1 MKRKKTTRCVL
12 SLLLVLMLTFSLV
25 QNTFAAE
32 TDGNPESNTSAGSIS
47 YTDENADSDQKS
59 GTSTTK
65 LNNAEENSEEGSQS
79 QVPED
84 PGSSAVNPEADP
96 EGADTEKPEDSS
108 KPAVVCK
115 GDANVADCA
124 AETHIEGCPK
134 FVSNENTEKGE
145 DSGTDPEKAAIQA
158 RIDAL
163 PGNDDFAGMS
173 EEDKKSVAEEYASI
187 MEKLDKL
194 CESEGKEDI
203 DELEGVN
210 LEKLIGLADAINAY
224 TAAAEE
230 KYVAWI
236 GDQGYTTLLDAVK
249 AAPKDEITTIKLGED
264 VYTLYGKISGN
275 GSTNTDTTGKRLVFV
290 GAGKDKTTWN
300 IGTPEEVQP
309 GQGNGDFSFG
319 GSASITFKNM
329 TLKAAI
335 TPNGKQDNRNYTGF
349 PHTKDTIV
357 EDCIIDGR
365 TCYWGYTSA
374 MFKDT
379 TFNCPRGDY
388 ALWTYSSPK
397 MTFEHCT
404 FNSKGKVINV
414 YRDDVSQHCTI
425 NFNNCTV
432 NNNFVALKQVLNIN
446 DSNTTGLSYTINITG
461 NNAVTGL
468 KPDKITCSRLFGFGG
483 KSQNNAGHTVV
494 NFGGTTVWKDG
505 KMIDPKTHHNSG
517 VMTDGVSYKNDVE
530 GANDS
535 LYVEGYKDDAF
546 TITTMPNGAT
556 TKTCNY
562 CGYTERTDPSYV
574 VPTYKWDVSRSK
586 TAASLDENKEST
598 ITLSLPSAEEKLN
611 SDVVF
616 VLDGSSSATTAVV
629 EDSLKLLEELK
640 TATENSGAAVNVCV
654 VKFKRRAYKSDW
666 YDLSNN
672 YDDIKKAMGTKY
684 SGGTNIHAG
693 LLAGKE
699 ALDQHGGVSAD
710 RKYLILISDGSTYLY
725 SKDGNWASE
734 TPFTRSYY
742 PKEPYNRTAGSFWDV
757 NWYEP
762 NFHPDVNVV
771 RPNDTSDVAAWHN
784 YLNDVRDR
792 NETVNSQGH
801 TGDYY
806 DYHCD
811 YDLNFNQGKPSPDFK
826 TQPGEPR
833 TASNRDMAFYY
844 ANEAWNNIK
853 DSGYHAYSIAVKD
866 GLAGAGNADDS
877 RCFMNYLNDGASLN
891 FDDIKKEIIYA
902 VGAGSQVEDKMGSEF
917 DLVPDTFQLTVG
929 GTQLTCTRSGNT
941 YSFGDSTKDRFV
953 IVYDESNDSFIW
965 TINENVSNFAP
976 VQLSYKVKLAAPAT
990 AAGTYTVPTNE
1001 YAKLTTVDSAG
1012 TTGSTF
1018 DFEVPTVS
1026 YTITNDTLSYD
1037 ANGGTGSMNPVTGN
1051 EGSTVTIAESGFTR
1065 SGYTFTGW
1073 NTQADGKGTSYK
1085 AGDSFTLAGKDTVL
1099 YAQWSK
1105 NAPVQVKLSY
1115 DANGGTGSMNP
1126 VTGNEGST
1134 VTIAE
1139 SGFTRSGYTFTGW
1152 NTQAD
1157 GKGTSYK
1164 AGDSF
1169 TLAGKDTVLYAQW
1182 SKKGSGKHS
1191 KSSKS
1196 SNSSEIGGNSSETV
1210 KTINSP
1216 HTGDNN
1222 HLLTWVLL
1230 LIISGCAVI
1239 GMVLYSRKKNRKAE

>member
-47 YTDENADSDQKS
+47 YTDENADSDQES

-84 PGSSAVNPEADP
+84 PGASAVNPEDGSNQTTVNPEADP

-134 FVSNENTEKGE
+134 FVSNENTEEGE
-145 DSGTDPEKAAIQA
+145 DSGADPEKAAIQA

-210 LEKLIGLADAINAY
+210 LEKLIGLADAINAC
-224 TAAAEE
+224 TAAADET
-230 KYVAWI
+230 YVAWI
-236 GDQGYTTLLDAVK
+236 GKQGYTTLVDAV
-249 AAPKDEITTIKLGED
+249 AAALEDETTTIELGEG
-264 VYTLYGKISGN
+264 VYTLYDKINSN
-275 GSTNTDTTGKRLVFV
+275 GSTNTCTTGKSLIFE
-290 GAGKDKTTWN
+290 GAGTDKTTWN
-300 IGTPEEVQP
+300 IGTPEEVQT

-319 GSASITFKNM
+319 GSKSITFKNM

-335 TPNGKQDNRNYTGF
+335 TPNGKQDNRDYTGF
-349 PHTKDTIV
+349 PHTTETIV
-357 EDCIIDGR
+357 ENCIIDGR
-365 TCYWGYTSA
+365 TSYWGYTSA
-374 MFKDT
+374 MFKNT
-379 TFNCPRGDY
+379 TFNCPSGDY
-388 ALWTYSSPK
+388 ALWTYSSPE
-397 MTFEHCT
+397 MTFDNCT
-404 FNSKGKVINV
+404 FNSRGKVIKV
-414 YRDDVSQHCTI
+414 YRDFVPGHYTI
-425 NFNNCTV
+425 NFKNCTV
-432 NNNFVALKQVLNIN
+432 NNENPLLASKPVLNIN
-446 DSNTTGLSYTINITG
+446 DSSSPSQSYTINITG
-461 NNAVTGL
+461 NNVVNGVTT
-468 KPDKITCSRLFGFGG
+468 DKITCSRLFGFGG
-483 KSQNNAGHTVV
+483 NPENNAGRTVV
-494 NFGGTTVWKDG
+494 KFDGTTVWENG
-505 KMIDPKTHHNSG
+505 KMVDPKTYHNSG
-517 VMTDGVSYKNDVE
+517 VMTKGVSYKNDVN
-530 GANDS
+530 GANES
-535 LYVEGYKDDAF
+535 LYVEGYKDNAF
-546 TITTMPNGAT
+546 TITTTPNGAT

-562 CGYTERTDPSYV
+562 CGYRERTDPSYV

-725 SKDGNWASE
+725 SKDGNWESE

-792 NETVNSQGH
+792 NETVNSEGH

-811 YDLNFNQGKPSPDFK
+811 YDLNFNQGQPSPDFK

-941 YSFGDSTKDRFV
+941 YSFGDSTKIGRFV

-1073 NTQADGKGTSYK
+1073 NTQADGKG
-1085 AGDSFTLAGKDTVL
+1085 A
-1099 YAQWSK
+1099 
-1105 NAPVQVKLSY
+1105 
-1115 DANGGTGSMNP
+1115 
-1126 VTGNEGST
+1126 
-1134 VTIAE
+1134 
-1139 SGFTRSGYTFTGW
+1139 
-1152 NTQAD
+1152 
-1157 GKGTSYK
+1157 SYK

-1210 KTINSP
+1210 KPINSP

-1230 LIISGCAVI
+1230 MIISGCAVI